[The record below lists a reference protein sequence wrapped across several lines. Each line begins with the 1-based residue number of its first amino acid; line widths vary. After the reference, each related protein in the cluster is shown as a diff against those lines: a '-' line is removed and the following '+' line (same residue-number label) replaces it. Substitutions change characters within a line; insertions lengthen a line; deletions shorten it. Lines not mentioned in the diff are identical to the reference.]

1 METNTKRVKRVP
13 RLLGLTQ
20 MIIEY
25 RVRPEIKSNI
35 DQYILN
41 QWYAHA
47 GTICGTSYDINHLI
61 STFDIPKDMVE
72 SYIRD
77 VVIKSP
83 IWDRSKQEE
92 LINGLLGTQI
102 TWAIEDRMEIVSQLN
117 LLKASQG
124 GKYTPFVSAEVNKAL
139 KLKLESSTS
148 LQSIIRSLTG
158 GASSVNIFQQ
168 FNQENN
174 TNVDNNYITLED
186 ARSIIENSIKV
197 DDKSKEVKYLE
208 AQYDLASLPEVV
220 ATKQQGIDT
229 SREGLSINKMELNS
243 ITDNYKE
250 SLKLS
255 SKEHHEQRREIE
267 QRIDQDSED
276 PELSIYEEI
285 EEDPEPLPFGSS
297 PYLT

>member
-1 METNTKRVKRVP
+1 MGTSTKLKRQP

-20 MIIEY
+20 MMVEY
-25 RVRPEIKSNI
+25 RSNPEVLSNI
-35 DQYILN
+35 HNYILN
-41 QWYAHA
+41 QWYTHA
-47 GTICGTSYDINHLI
+47 GSICGVNYDINGLS
-61 STFDIPKDMVE
+61 STFGIAKDLVDT
-72 SYIRD
+72 YIRD

-83 IWDRSKQEE
+83 IWDRTKQEE

-102 TWAIEDRMEIVSQLN
+102 TWAIEDRMEIVNQLQ

-124 GKYTPFVSAEVNKAL
+124 GKYTPFITAEVNKAL

-174 TNVDNNYITLED
+174 NVENNNYITLED
-186 ARSIIENSIKV
+186 ARSIIEESVKIE
-197 DDKSKEVKYLE
+197 DKAQELKYLE
-208 AQYDLASLPEVV
+208 AQYDLKSLPEVV
-220 ATKQQGIDT
+220 ATKQQGVDT
-229 SREGLSINKMELNS
+229 SKEGLTLNKTELNS

-250 SLKLS
+250 SVKLS

-267 QRIDQDSED
+267 QRIDQDEED

-285 EEDPEPLPFGSS
+285 QEDEPEALPFGQS